1 MSEQEPYNPYCPV
14 CEGCGEEGCCSPI
27 HCKQTPEGRYC
38 EGYLR
43 DLKFGYAMNEFFQEK
58 IWGRMSE
65 ELKEEY
71 DKEWDKVYDRF
82 YKEEDGKDK

>member
-1 MSEQEPYNPYCPV
+1 MSDQESYNPYCPV

-27 HCKQTPEGRYC
+27 HCQQTPEGSYC
-38 EGYLR
+38 KGYLR
-43 DLKFGYAMNEFFQEK
+43 DLKFGYAMNSFFQEK

-71 DKEWDKVYDRF
+71 DREWDKVYDQF
-82 YKEEDGKDK
+82 YNQDNK